1 MKLFPLVSVGFS
13 WKAWPTDVS
22 SLICRIIP
30 QIFVFKFFFPTI
42 NTQNLQFPIET
53 MVLMRRIC
61 FTINTIFFDAY
72 TQYFNIT
79 RIVVEYFEV
88 CF

>member
-22 SLICRIIP
+22 SLICRKNASFRKYLFSTSSIL
-30 QIFVFKFFFPTI
+30 
-42 NTQNLQFPIET
+42 QNLQFPVET
-53 MVLMRRIC
+53 MLMRRIC

-79 RIVVEYFEV
+79 RIVVMYFEV

>member
-1 MKLFPLVSVGFS
+1 
-13 WKAWPTDVS
+13 
-22 SLICRIIP
+22 
-30 QIFVFKFFFPTI
+30 
-42 NTQNLQFPIET
+42 

-79 RIVVEYFEV
+79 RIVVMYFEV
-88 CF
+88 GFDLSFVK